1 MRAEESAHGVTTGSI
16 VGDVNSRLRKGADKV
31 L

>member
-1 MRAEESAHGVTTGSI
+1 MRAEESTEGITTGSI
-16 VGDVNSRLRKGADKV
+16 VGDVNPRLRKGADEV